1 MQNIIQSIRFH
12 SVPQLAP
19 STLNYLAPH
28 EVEIKFYRT
37 TLLGDDTVKDT
48 FGRDGSS
55 EFKDVTT
62 LENGEEG
69 DSENTITLIENTE
82 LPKLGRCF
90 VTAIDTNYS
99 PNPKSAFFVDGT
111 PVQVNMNVSF
121 TQAIMIN
128 KQFVMQGF

>member
-1 MQNIIQSIRFH
+1 M
-12 SVPQLAP
+12 
-19 STLNYLAPH
+19 
-28 EVEIKFYRT
+28 K
-37 TLLGDDTVKDT
+37 
-48 FGRDGSS
+48 
-55 EFKDVTT
+55 FKDITDELLDLKPDVAKDLVGLKDEVT
-62 LENGEEG
+62 LV
-69 DSENTITLIENTE
+69 ENTE